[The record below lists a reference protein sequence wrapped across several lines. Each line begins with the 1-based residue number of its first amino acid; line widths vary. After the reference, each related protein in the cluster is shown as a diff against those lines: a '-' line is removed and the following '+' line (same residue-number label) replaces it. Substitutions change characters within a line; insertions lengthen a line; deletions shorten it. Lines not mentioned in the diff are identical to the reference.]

1 LKTSSST
8 SWVTSRNPDANNIFA
23 IAGVVIKEMYR
34 RKDFYVLFALIIVI
48 TLILGSLNFF
58 DDDRI
63 ARYLKEACMLL
74 IWLSSLVI
82 AVTTTARQIP
92 AERESR
98 TIYPLLAKPVGR
110 GEFIVGKFLGCW
122 MACGISLL
130 VFYFF
135 FGVIAASREHS
146 FPIVAY
152 FQAIWLH
159 WMCLG
164 IVVGLALLGS
174 LVFAAPSSTATI
186 CLIVVLGIMFAG
198 GHLNGIA
205 LQMPGFRGAFVY
217 GIYYAIP
224 HLEWYDVR
232 DFIIHNNTPET
243 ARKVIDWLAWFGASI
258 YAMLY
263 IGLLLGCTWLMFQRR
278 KLTL

>member
-1 LKTSSST
+1 MSSSI

-34 RKDFYVLFALIIVI
+34 RKDFYVLLVLVVVI
-48 TLILGSLNFF
+48 TVMLGSVGFF
-58 DDDRI
+58 NDDRI
-63 ARYLKEACMLL
+63 VRYLKDACLLL

-82 AVTTTARQIP
+82 AISTAARQIP

-110 GEFIVGKFLGCW
+110 GEFVVGKFLGCW

-130 VFYFF
+130 AFYSFF
-135 FGVIAASREHS
+135 AVMSASREHTLP
-146 FPIVAY
+146 FLVY

-159 WMCLG
+159 WMCLA
-164 IVVGLALLGS
+164 IVIALVLLGS
-174 LVFAAPSSTATI
+174 VVFTAPSSNATI
-186 CLIVVLGIMFAG
+186 SFIVVLGILFAA

-205 LQMPGFRGAFVY
+205 LHLRGFRGQLVY
-217 GIYYAIP
+217 AIYYALP

-232 DFIIHNNTPET
+232 EFIIHNWGL
-243 ARKVIDWLAWFGASI
+243 IDWLAWGGATI
-258 YAMLY
+258 YAALY
-263 IGLLLGCTWLMFQRR
+263 TGMLLGCAWLVFRR
-278 KLTL
+278 RTMTL